1 LNFSVDSHSDNS
13 SHGRVVST
21 VLGVQPPSKSHSAI
35 LLNDEKI
42 LVVEKGVS
50 LNYFIWLFDRD

>member
-1 LNFSVDSHSDNS
+1 
-13 SHGRVVST
+13 VST
-21 VLGVQPPSKSHSAI
+21 VLGAQPPSKSHSAI

-50 LNYFIWLFDRD
+50 LNYFIWLLDRD